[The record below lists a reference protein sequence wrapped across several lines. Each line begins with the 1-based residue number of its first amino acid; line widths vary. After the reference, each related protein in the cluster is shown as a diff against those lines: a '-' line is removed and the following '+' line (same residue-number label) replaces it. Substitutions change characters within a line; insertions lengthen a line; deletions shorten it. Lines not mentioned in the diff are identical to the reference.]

1 MKNSSLTT
9 ISSLNSNNLKD
20 EINSFKNKFE
30 NKSQYFLCEQDIVG
44 LTMNKYLDIIENF
57 VSSNL
62 KKLKNNFVIKIYK
75 LIKKRSI
82 ETSRLLSKF
91 ELLEKKIDNQQL
103 ILERSF
109 DLNSKLQKEV
119 DYINNEI
126 INNIGDRELN
136 RILALDSESR
146 SDLDKSYMRARARS
160 DRGGIS
166 NTDFNV
172 NSSLMSSYKLFD
184 KDIISIPKKYDFIEV
199 IGAIRN
205 PGRYPFI
212 MGRKVGDYIEMAGG
226 ITGNSTNKYYVIESG
241 TGDRIYYKDFKGNLN
256 SQDIIFIEEKN
267 DYNSFDRFKDVIELT
282 SQVLTILAVINN
294 LSQ

>member
-91 ELLEKKIDNQQL
+91 ELLEKK
-103 ILERSF
+103 
-109 DLNSKLQKEV
+109 
-119 DYINNEI
+119 
-126 INNIGDRELN
+126 
-136 RILALDSESR
+136 
-146 SDLDKSYMRARARS
+146 
-160 DRGGIS
+160 
-166 NTDFNV
+166 
-172 NSSLMSSYKLFD
+172 
-184 KDIISIPKKYDFIEV
+184 
-199 IGAIRN
+199 
-205 PGRYPFI
+205 
-212 MGRKVGDYIEMAGG
+212 
-226 ITGNSTNKYYVIESG
+226 
-241 TGDRIYYKDFKGNLN
+241 
-256 SQDIIFIEEKN
+256 
-267 DYNSFDRFKDVIELT
+267 
-282 SQVLTILAVINN
+282 
-294 LSQ
+294 